1 MKASKP
7 GRMRVE
13 RAVSAGGV
21 VVREA
26 VIAALGQIGGSE
38 AKLLLRP
45 LLRDASPSVQEA
57 AAAAV
62 AEADFGQDPLSVEYE
77 L

>member
-1 MKASKP
+1 MAHLAP
-7 GRMRVE
+7 LLRDPDLE
-13 RAVSAGGV
+13 
-21 VVREA
+21 VREA
-26 VIAALGQIGGSE
+26 AIAALGQIGGSE

-45 LLRDASPSVQEA
+45 LLRDTSPSVQEA